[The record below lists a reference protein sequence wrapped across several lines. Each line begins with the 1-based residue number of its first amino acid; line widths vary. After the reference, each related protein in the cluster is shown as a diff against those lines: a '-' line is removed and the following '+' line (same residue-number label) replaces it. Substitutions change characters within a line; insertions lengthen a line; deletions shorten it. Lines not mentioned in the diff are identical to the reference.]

1 MNIEDFLKLKS
12 EGKTNQQIADLWGV
26 SISTVKRFIKKN
38 NLGTKDKDKDINK
51 EEFIKLY
58 E

>member
-1 MNIEDFLKLKS
+1 MSIEDFLKLKS

-38 NLGTKDKDKDINK
+38 NLGTKDKDINK